1 MCFISKLQ
9 KWIEKKIGIRWE
21 NVLEIKYEFSISWY
35 HPRGNKYFSEA
46 RSYLSFIGVQLLD
59 VALFGSWFFFFEILN
74 FDIAF
79 SKALKVPFIWDI
91 RRYPYFSD
99 NILDALKFHWTKIL
113 IKIHWTNNSFSCCF
127 QKFMTGIIRDI
138 FTRLRQ

>member
-1 MCFISKLQ
+1 MFHFKVA
-9 KWIEKKIGIRWE
+9 KMNWKKDWHKIRKCSRNQILIFDIMVPSTWQQIFFRGQ
-21 NVLEIKYEFSISWY
+21 VLFKFHW
-35 HPRGNKYFSEA
+35 
-46 RSYLSFIGVQLLD
+46 RS
-59 VALFGSWFFFFEILN
+59 VAGCSTFWFFFFEILN